1 MQILI
6 ATGNKHK
13 LSELSRLLPAA
24 FSSGEKIEYL
34 GLADFAITLPEE
46 TGSTFAENAR
56 LKAVHAAK
64 QSGLPALSDDTG
76 LLVDYLHGAPGV
88 HTARYAG
95 ETCDAA
101 ANNQKLLRAL
111 EGVPFEKRTARF
123 KTVACLAWPDGNM
136 QLFEGICEGHIAENY
151 HGTNGFGYDPIFVV
165 DELGKCFAEL
175 TADEKNAV
183 SHRGRAF
190 GKVRTFLTTF
200 HNLRLNIPKMV

>member
-13 LSELSRLLPAA
+13 LSELSRILPAVLP
-24 FSSGEKIEYL
+24 SGEQIEYK
-34 GLADFAITLPEE
+34 GLTDFNITLPEE
-46 TGSTFAENAR
+46 TGTTLEENSI
-56 LKAVHAAK
+56 LKAIYAAK
-64 QSGLPALSDDTG
+64 QSGLLTLSDDTG
-76 LLVDYLHGAPGV
+76 LEVNFLNGAPGV

-95 ETCDAA
+95 DTCDTK
-101 ANNQKLLRAL
+101 ANNEKLLHAL
-111 EGVPFEKRTARF
+111 SGVPTEQRKAHFR
-123 KTVACLAWPDGNM
+123 TVACLAWPNDKIK
-136 QLFEGICEGHIAENY
+136 LFEGVCTGHIATDY

-190 GKVRTFLTTF
+190 NKVKEFLLKF
-200 HNLRLNIPKMV
+200 

>member
-13 LSELSRLLPAA
+13 LSELSRLLPVLLPN
-24 FSSGEKIEYL
+24 GEPMEYK
-34 GLADFAITLPEE
+34 GLADFNITLPEE
-46 TGSTFAENAR
+46 TGTTLEENAK

-64 QSGLPALSDDTG
+64 ASGLVALSDDTG
-76 LLVDYLHGAPGV
+76 LEVDFLHGGPGV

-95 ETCDAA
+95 DACDTK
-101 ANNQKLLRAL
+101 ANNEKLLRAL
-111 EGVPFEKRTARF
+111 DGVPPQQRTARF
-123 KTVACLAWPDGNM
+123 RTVACLAWPDGKT
-136 QLFEGICEGHIAENY
+136 QLFEGVCAGHIAMDY

-165 DELGKCFAEL
+165 DELNKCFAEL

-190 GKVRTFLTTF
+190 RKVKEFLVCS
-200 HNLRLNIPKMV
+200 L

>member
-6 ATGNKHK
+6 ATGNAHK
-13 LSELSRLLPAA
+13 LRELSRVLPAVLP
-24 FSSGEKIEYL
+24 SGEKIEYKS
-34 GLADFAITLPEE
+34 LADFHLTLPEE
-46 TGSTFAENAR
+46 TGTTLEENAR
-56 LKAVHAAK
+56 LKAVYAAK

-76 LLVDYLHGAPGV
+76 LEVDCLGGAPGV

-95 ETCDAA
+95 DACDTQ

-111 EGVPFEKRTARF
+111 RGVPMNKRAARF
-123 KTVACLAWPDGNM
+123 VTVACLAWPDGKI
-136 QLFEGICEGHIAENY
+136 QLFEGVCAGHIALDY
-151 HGTNGFGYDPIFVV
+151 HGTHGFGYDPIFVV

-190 GKVRTFLTTF
+190 RKVKAFLAS
-200 HNLRLNIPKMV
+200 L